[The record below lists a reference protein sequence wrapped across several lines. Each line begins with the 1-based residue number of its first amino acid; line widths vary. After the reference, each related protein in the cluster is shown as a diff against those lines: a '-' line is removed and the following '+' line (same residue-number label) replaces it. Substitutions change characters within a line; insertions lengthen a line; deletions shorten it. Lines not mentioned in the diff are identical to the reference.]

1 MSFTDSASRVDASEN
16 EKILKIAE
24 STMHFDKV
32 LDAAAMVGNIFD
44 SFGSVLK

>member
-1 MSFTDSASRVDASEN
+1 MSFTDSSSKVVASEN

-44 SFGSVLK
+44 SFCRVLR